1 MSFRPAFRGSL
12 PLTVQDQIDGLCLQF
27 EQVGQGQTPP
37 RPEDF
42 LPQIEEAYRPFLLR
56 ELVTLEI
63 TRRRMQGESP
73 TVEEYRQ
80 RFPDLISCLD
90 ELLTPP
96 RPGLPDSTVS
106 LAATV
111 VPSREALPV
120 LPGYTFSGRQLGE
133 GGMAVVW
140 RARDDRLHRNV
151 AIKALRSA
159 LVGQAAMVR
168 RFDEEAQ
175 LTGQLQHPG
184 IPPVHERGTLE
195 DGRPYF
201 CMKVVK
207 GRTLGELL
215 RERGGPSEDL
225 PRFVQAF
232 EQVCQAVGYAHSKGV
247 IHRDLKPS
255 NVMVGAFGEVQVMDW
270 GLGKVLSRAGEG
282 LQRKPEEP
290 GPLVSVVETDRTRDE
305 DSATQFG
312 SVLGTYA
319 YMPPEQA
326 LGEVDRV
333 DQRSDVFGLGAI
345 LCEILTGHPPYQGAV
360 AEMKARA
367 QLGELGPAYE
377 RLRGCG
383 ADPALVSLAGRCLR
397 KQPDERPADGGLVAD
412 ELALYQAEVRERL
425 QRAEIERATAE
436 SESRR
441 VAAEASEEKMRI
453 TAQSEGRTRRLA
465 WGLAAALAIGLAG
478 TSYYFVSARL
488 ERDDAKATRAET
500 EVRRKEAVALGE
512 DLKRLNYAHQISLAQ
527 AEWQANNARNAWDHL
542 ESTDPSFRD
551 WEYRYLCQLFNR
563 NQTTL
568 EEHAPNAVGLVVAF
582 SPDGKYLA
590 SAGRHNLVK
599 IWETATGNWVKNL
612 PHALSVGCVAFSPNG
627 KSLATGSASWQADKP
642 GGQVTLWDARS
653 LGNPRRLA
661 DLSTEVHCVAFDP
674 ESRLLA
680 AGTGRLGITAGAD
693 RWGEPGEIRIWDVA
707 AGQEH
712 KPLKGHQAEVTG
724 IAFGKDGR
732 LASGSADGTVR
743 IWDVVKGEQVGPALD
758 ARRAPETPSVL
769 KGGGRRLV
777 RNVAFSPDGRQ
788 LAAAYWDGTAKIWDS
803 GTRQLAYC
811 LEGHTNSVHNVAFSP
826 DGKLLATAS
835 WDGTIKTWDTATR
848 QEVRTYKGH
857 RHWVLGL
864 QFSPDGRRLATGSGD
879 RTVKLWDVTKG
890 QDEPALR
897 GHTEQVTSVSFAPDG
912 QKVASASADGTVRV
926 WDPTTGQ
933 TLHDFTGHVGGVL
946 AVAFSPDRRHLAT
959 GGGDHTVMIWDV
971 ATWRLL
977 HTCRKHADVVN
988 SVAFS
993 PDGQHLASGSSD
1005 KTVMTWDVTTG
1016 KALHTLTPERD
1027 VVTSVAYSPDGRH
1040 LAAVFWGGTAMIWK
1054 LGEAPLGY
1062 TLEGHALRP
1071 HSVSFSADGKLLAAA
1086 YQDGTV
1092 KIWDAATRREVRTRI
1107 MNVVDVTAVCF
1118 HPDGRRLATADGDSN
1133 VKLWDMEAEPGRNV
1147 LILRGH
1153 TNRPVCLEF
1162 SRDGTRL
1169 ASGGWDKTIRIWEA
1183 PLPEGGLADATSPAV
1198 SSPPEEPHKP

>member
-1 MSFRPAFRGSL
+1 MSSRPAFRGSL
-12 PLTVQDQIDGLCLQF
+12 PLTVQDRIDELCLQF
-27 EQVGQGQTPP
+27 EQACQGQAPA
-37 RPEDF
+37 RPESF
-42 LPQIEEAYRPFLLR
+42 LPQIEEAYRLFLLR

-63 TRRRMQGESP
+63 TRRRMQGEVP
-73 TVEEYRQ
+73 TAEEYRQ
-80 RFPDLISCLD
+80 RFPELFSCLD
-90 ELLTPP
+90 ELLRP
-96 RPGLPDSTVS
+96 RSVGLPESTVS
-106 LAATV
+106 LAATS

-151 AIKALRSA
+151 AVKVLRSA
-159 LVGQAAMVR
+159 LVGQPAMVR

-184 IPPVHERGTLE
+184 IPPVHEMGTLG

-201 CMKVVK
+201 CMKVIK

-215 RERGGPSEDL
+215 RERGGHSEDL
-225 PRFVQAF
+225 PRFVQVF
-232 EQVCQAVGYAHSKGV
+232 EQVCQAMGYAHSKGV

-270 GLGKVLSRAGEG
+270 GLGKVLSTAGDSP
-282 LQRKPEEP
+282 QRKPEEM
-290 GPLVSVVETDRTRDE
+290 GPVVSVVETDRAGDE
-305 DSATQFG
+305 DGATQFG

-333 DQRSDVFGLGAI
+333 DRRSDVFGLGAI
-345 LCEILTGHPPYQGAV
+345 LCEILTGHPLYQGTA

-383 ADPALVSLAGRCLR
+383 ADPALVSLAERCLR
-397 KQPDERPADGGLVAD
+397 RERDERPADGGVVAD
-412 ELALYQAEVRERL
+412 EIASYQAEVRERL

-441 VAAEASEEKMRI
+441 VAAESREEQVRATAKSERR
-453 TAQSEGRTRRLA
+453 ARRLA

-478 TSYYFVSARL
+478 TSYFFVLAR
-488 ERDDAKATRAET
+488 RQADRAE
-500 EVRRKEAVALGE
+500 ESQAEAEGQRQEAVALGR
-512 DLKRLNYAHQISLAQ
+512 DLERLQYAHQIALAQ
-527 AEWQANNARNAWDHL
+527 TEWDANNARNAWDHL
-542 ESTDPSFRD
+542 ESTAPEFRG
-551 WEYRYLCQLFNR
+551 WEYRCLFHLFNR
-563 NQTTL
+563 NQMTL
-568 EEHAPNAVGLVVAF
+568 QEHAPDANGLVVAF

-599 IWETATGNWVKNL
+599 VWETATGNWFKNL
-612 PHALSVGCVAFSPNG
+612 PHALSVGSVAFSPNG
-627 KSLATGSASWQADKP
+627 KFLATGSASWRADKP

-661 DLSTEVHCVAFDP
+661 DLSAEVHCVAFDP
-674 ESRLLA
+674 ESKLLA

-707 AGQEH
+707 TGQEH
-712 KPLKGHQAEVTG
+712 KPLKGHQAEITG
-724 IAFGKDGR
+724 VAFGKDGR

-743 IWDVVKGEQVGPALD
+743 IWDVVNGEQVGPALD

-769 KGGGRRLV
+769 KGGGSRLV
-777 RNVAFSPDGRQ
+777 RNVSFSPDGKQ

-803 GTRQLAYC
+803 GTRQLVHY

-826 DGKLLATAS
+826 DGKWLATAS
-835 WDGTIKTWDTATR
+835 WDGTIKIWDTATGH
-848 QEVRTYKGH
+848 EVRAYKGH
-857 RHWVLGL
+857 RHWVTGL
-864 QFSPDGRRLATGSGD
+864 QFSPDGQRLATGGAD
-879 RTVKLWDVTKG
+879 RTVKLWDVTRSQG
-890 QDEPALR
+890 VPALQ

-912 QKVASASADGTVRV
+912 RQVASASADGTVRV

-933 TLHDFTGHVGGVL
+933 TLHNLTGHAGGVL
-946 AVAFSPDRRHLAT
+946 AVAFSPDGRHLAT

-971 ATWRLL
+971 ATWRVL
-977 HTCRKHADVVN
+977 HTRRKHADVVN

-993 PDGQHLASGSSD
+993 PDGRHLASGSSD

-1016 KALHTLTPERD
+1016 NALNTLTRDRD

-1040 LAAVFWGGTAMIWK
+1040 LAAAFWGGTAMIWK
-1054 LGEAPLGY
+1054 LGEDPLGY
-1062 TLEGHALRP
+1062 SLEGHAPRL

-1086 YQDGTV
+1086 NQDGAV
-1092 KIWDAATRREVRTRI
+1092 KIWDVVTRREVRTCI
-1107 MNVVDVTAVCF
+1107 MNGVDVTAVCF
-1118 HPDGRRLATADGDSN
+1118 HPDGRRLATADGDCN
-1133 VKLWDMEAEPGRNV
+1133 VKLWDMDVEAGRNV

-1153 TNRPVCLEF
+1153 TNRPVCLDF

-1169 ASGGWDKTIRIWEA
+1169 ASGGWDKTVRIWEA
-1183 PLPEGGLADATSPAV
+1183 PPPGGTPAASTSSSASPLLDRPPA
-1198 SSPPEEPHKP
+1198 P